1 MNASK
6 SATLIRQDRW
16 YVEDALAPGEL
27 DQLSSWSTSATKR
40 AVDVCIVAVS
50 LPIVLPIMLFIAIAI
65 RISSRGPALFFQQRI
80 GRDGRPFIIWK
91 FRTMTTAVAD
101 HAIAALHSRRVTA
114 VGRFL
119 RRSKLDELPQIVNV
133 LLGDMSLV
141 GPRPLIADQQLR
153 IFSCRPGM
161 TGAATLAFVREE
173 ALLAAIPKA
182 EVALYYRRVVLPR
195 KHQVDADYMSNATFA
210 SDLGIIVRSMLWCW
224 LSPGRIPPLKH

>member
-1 MNASK
+1 LNASK

-27 DQLSSWSTSATKR
+27 DRLSPWSTSTAKR

-210 SDLGIIVRSMLWCW
+210 SDLGIIVRSMLRCW